1 MCKSIKGNY
10 ASLYTSHKKYI
21 MKLKSKSAVNLLLII
36 ALLLLVPSCAIN
48 PVTGKKQFMLMSE
61 AQEVALGAQ
70 YDPSVVSTFG
80 VYDNPVLQDFVT
92 TKGNEMGKISHRPN
106 LEFHYRILDSPVVNA
121 FAVPGG
127 YIYLTRG
134 ILAQFNNE
142 AELIGVLG
150 HEMGHITARHTASQ
164 QSKQQL
170 GQLLLVGGMIA
181 SEDFRQFADYAMQGM
196 QLLFLK
202 FSRDNEREAD
212 RLGVEY
218 SSKIHYDAHKMA
230 DFFNVL
236 NKMQLASNHA
246 GVPTF
251 MSTHPDPGNRYV
263 AVNRKATEWQDSLN
277 YANWLVNG
285 DRYLQMIDGL
295 VYGEDPRQGFVE
307 NNTFYHPGL
316 KFKYPV
322 PRGWQLIN
330 SPMQVQ
336 MAPEDGRAMMVFFM
350 AQQKTLE
357 EAAREALKKLNLNV
371 LDSKRATVNGAPAI
385 IAVSQQVTQNQQTGQ
400 QQTIKVLSYIIQKQ
414 EGIYVFHGVASDADF
429 NSYFRVF
436 ESTMANFRSLTEPSK
451 LNVRP
456 QRIKIKTVQRSG
468 TLADAFNYFKVPQ
481 KQVNKLALLNDMEL
495 TDRVQKGKLIK
506 IIGD

>member
-1 MCKSIKGNY
+1 M
-10 ASLYTSHKKYI
+10 KKI
-21 MKLKSKSAVNLLLII
+21 RTNKLLLFILVL
-36 ALLLLVPSCAIN
+36 ALVPSCAIN

-61 AQEVALGAQ
+61 AQEIALGAQ

-80 VYDNPVLQDFVT
+80 VYDQPQLLDFIT
-92 TKGNEMGKISHRPN
+92 SKGAEMGKISHRPN
-106 LEFHYRILDSPVVNA
+106 LEYHFKILDSPVINA

-181 SEDFRQFADYAMQGM
+181 SEEFRQFADYAMQGM

-218 SSKIHYDAHKMA
+218 SSKIHYDAHQMA
-230 DFFNVL
+230 NFFNML
-236 NKMQLASNHA
+236 NKMQMASNHA

-251 MSTHPDPGNRYV
+251 MSTHPDPGDRYN
-263 AVNRKATEWQDSLN
+263 AVNIKAKEWQDSLN
-277 YANWLVNG
+277 YSNWEVNENS
-285 DRYLQMIDGL
+285 YLQMIDGL

-307 NNTFYHPGL
+307 ANMFYHPEM
-316 KFKYPV
+316 KFKYPI
-322 PRGWQLIN
+322 PPGWKLVN

-336 MAPEDGRAMMVFFM
+336 MTPEDGKAMMVFFM
-350 AQQKTLE
+350 TPQKTLE
-357 EAAREALKKLNLNV
+357 KAGQEALDALGLTV
-371 LDSKRATVNGAPAI
+371 LDSKRTIVNGAPAI
-385 IAVSQQVTQNQQTGQ
+385 VAVSQQVSQDQQTGQ
-400 QQTIKVLSYIIQKQ
+400 QQTIKVLSYIIQKD
-414 EGIYVFHGVASDADF
+414 EGIYVFHGVSDEMSF
-429 NSYFRVF
+429 NSYFRIF
-436 ESTMANFRSLTEPSK
+436 ESTMANFDSLTEPSK

-456 QRIKIKTVQRSG
+456 KRIKVKSVQRSG
-468 TLADAFNYFKVPQ
+468 TLADAFKYFRVPQ
-481 KQVNKLALLNDMEL
+481 SQTNELALLNYMEL
-495 TDRVQKGKLIK
+495 SDIVQKGKLIK

>member
-1 MCKSIKGNY
+1 MATIKIN
-10 ASLYTSHKKYI
+10 K
-21 MKLKSKSAVNLLLII
+21 LLLFVVILSLI
-36 ALLLLVPSCAIN
+36 PSCAIN

-80 VYDNPVLQDFVT
+80 VYDQPQLLDFIT
-92 TKGNEMGKISHRPN
+92 TKGAEMGKISHRPN
-106 LEFHYRILDSPVVNA
+106 LEYHFKILDSPVINA

-150 HEMGHITARHTASQ
+150 HEMGHITARHTAST

-181 SEDFRQFADYAMQGM
+181 SEEFRQFGDYAMQGM

-218 SSKIHYDAHKMA
+218 SSKTHYDAHQMA
-230 DFFNVL
+230 NFFNVL
-236 NKMQLASNHA
+236 NKMQMASSHA

-251 MSTHPDPGNRYV
+251 MSTHPDPGDRYN
-263 AVNRKATEWQDSLN
+263 AVNRKTKEWQDSLN
-277 YANWLVNG
+277 YSNWAVNENS
-285 DRYLQMIDGL
+285 YLRMIDGL

-307 NNTFYHPGL
+307 ANMFYHPEM
-316 KFKYPV
+316 KFKYPI
-322 PRGWQLIN
+322 PPGWKLIN

-336 MAPEDGRAMMVFFM
+336 MVPDGGKAMMVFFM
-350 AQQKTLE
+350 TPQKTLE
-357 EAAREALKKLNLNV
+357 KAGQEALEALKLTV
-371 LDSKRATVNGAPAI
+371 LESKRTTVNGAPAI
-385 IAVSQQVTQNQQTGQ
+385 TAISQQVSQNQQTGQ
-400 QQTIKVLSYIIQKQ
+400 QQTIKVLSYIIQKD
-414 EGIYVFHGVASDADF
+414 ERIYVFHGVSEDADF
-429 NSYFRVF
+429 NSYFRTF
-436 ESTMANFRSLTEPSK
+436 ESTMTNFNSLTEPSK

-456 QRIKIKTVQRSG
+456 QRIKIQSVQRSG
-468 TLADAFNYFKVPQ
+468 TLADAFKYFKVPQ
-481 KQVNKLALLNDMEL
+481 KQFNEIALLNNLEL
-495 TDRVQKGKLIK
+495 SDRVEKGKLIK
-506 IIGD
+506 IIGN